1 MLKNVKMPITAGG
14 GTSSSS
20 IKSALKRGFTIME
33 LVIVIAVIAV
43 LAAVLIPT
51 FANITNRANESA
63 DEQTV
68 TNMNKILS
76 AEDALDNVPTNTGEV
91 RDILLSGGIQ
101 TYTPVSAGW
110 YYGWLPD
117 ENVIVIYEVT
127 DGKSVIAYPETYA
140 NKDYEVWNLENNVVA
155 TADDLVQAISN
166 AEEGSTVQIAE
177 DLTLGEGDS
186 RQGLY
191 FKKGISFDLNG
202 NTLSMGANSSF
213 MFEVMATDETVNTRE
228 ITISNGV
235 IADTANSNSRDSYN
249 NPLMYLY
256 YDYESEKVPLNIV
269 MENVTVKANS
279 GNVAL
284 AATNGGA
291 ALTLRDV
298 NIQGMCVFTDVAS
311 VTIESGTFTGNEG
324 DDYILYSNVLLTIN
338 DGKFETKENQ
348 YALISSNTTAP
359 GLVINGGTFTGGR
372 IDDED
377 SDDERELICLAAKSN
392 PTSNGARESNAR
404 LTITGGVFNGSN
416 YTGSINGAKFAYI
429 SGTGTEPYL
438 NEEGFGTLSPI
449 VGIERFIIG

>member
-1 MLKNVKMPITAGG
+1 
-14 GTSSSS
+14 
-20 IKSALKRGFTIME
+20 ME

-186 RQGLY
+186 WQGLY

-202 NTLSMGANSSF
+202 NTLSMGENSSF

-235 IADTANSNSRDSYN
+235 IADTANSNSRDLYY

-324 DDYILYSNVLLTIN
+324 DDCVIYTNRQLVINSGTFNANGAKYIVYTGIAETDGLIIN
-338 DGKFETKENQ
+338 AGDFYFDSGS
-348 YALISSNTTAP
+348 YAIGYNTQVNPTR
-359 GLVINGGTFTGGR
+359 GHILINGGTYNNMPYSGEIDSIANKER
-372 IDDED
+372 I
-377 SDDERELICLAAKSN
+377 
-392 PTSNGARESNAR
+392 
-404 LTITGGVFNGSN
+404 
-416 YTGSINGAKFAYI
+416 
-429 SGTGTEPYL
+429 
-438 NEEGFGTLSPI
+438 
-449 VGIERFIIG
+449 IID